1 MIFLAVILVVA
12 LAYVLRGVLVP
23 LFLAFLFA
31 YALDPFVDRL
41 ESLRVPRPLGAIL
54 VMLGIAGLFSVVLVY
69 AIPMFVDEVTD
80 ATKTLPEK
88 LLRLQQRVE
97 PWFAQTLHVKLPH
110 SVGDLSKAI
119 TERVQGMGALETA
132 RTALFGTLGYVG
144 VALSALIVPVF
155 ALYLLID
162 FDRIVVRVEQLIPRR
177 WVDSV
182 ASVARDIHKTLS
194 GYVRGQLT
202 ANVVLAALYATGLR
216 IVDIRMAVPIGVM
229 TGMLAF
235 VPYVGF
241 TFGLLLAVSMAVL
254 DWQGPGTI
262 VGVIAVMGGVQIID
276 GMVITPRIVGRS
288 VGLAPLEVILTMM
301 AAGVLFGFLGVLLAV
316 PLGAVAKILIQRAV
330 RAYLASDFYNRAPRR
345 DSISSSTTLPLIAL
359 PASVVA
365 TGGRASL
372 DPKNAKPT
380 RSPLSARSSAIAQQR
395 AAAAS
400 ASSASSG
407 GGDDK
412 TVRTPVAGPRADEGV
427 RPPSEPPPT
436 HPSK

>member
-1 MIFLAVILVVA
+1 MSGTKEPGTSFRRKMIFLAVVLVLA

-23 LFLAFLFA
+23 LFLAFLLA

-41 ESLRVPRPLGAIL
+41 EALRVPRALGAIL
-54 VMLGIAGLFSVVLVY
+54 VMLGIAGLFTVVLVY
-69 AIPMFVDEVTD
+69 TIPLFVDEMTE
-80 ATKTLPEK
+80 ASATLPDK
-88 LLRLQQRVE
+88 LRRLQLRVE
-97 PWFAQTLHVKLPH
+97 PWMWSTFHIKLPH
-110 SVGDLSKAI
+110 SMNDLSKAMN
-119 TERVQGMGALETA
+119 ERIQAAGTVETA

-162 FDRIVVRVEQLIPRR
+162 FDRIVNKVEQLIPRR
-177 WVDSV
+177 WTVPIS
-182 ASVARDIHKTLS
+182 AVARDIHKTLS

-216 IVDIRMAVPIGVM
+216 IVDIRLAVPIGVM

-241 TFGLLLAVSMAVL
+241 ILGLLMAMFMAIL
-254 DWQGPGTI
+254 DWQGAGTL
-262 VGVIAVMGGVQIID
+262 VGVVAVMGGVQIID

-301 AAGVLFGFLGVLLAV
+301 AAGSLFGFLGVLLAV

-330 RAYLASDFYNRAPRR
+330 RAYLASTFYNREPAPDER
-345 DSISSSTTLPLIAL
+345 
-359 PASVVA
+359 VM
-365 TGGRASL
+365 ASL
-372 DPKNAKPT
+372 LARAT
-380 RSPLSARSSAIAQQR
+380 SPDAISVIAPPRTSSDSPSREPPAP
-395 AAAAS
+395 
-400 ASSASSG
+400 SS
-407 GGDDK
+407 
-412 TVRTPVAGPRADEGV
+412 
-427 RPPSEPPPT
+427 RPPQALREPEIIVAKG